1 MPGMSETLKA
11 ALAEKGAA
19 VSECLDTFLPQV
31 TEAEGRLF
39 EAMRYASLNGGK
51 RLRPFLVM
59 TTAEMFNVAASSAVR
74 AAAAVEMVHCYS
86 LVHDD
91 LPAMDDDDLR
101 RGVPTTHKK
110 FDEATAILAG
120 DALLTR
126 AFEVLA
132 HPATHSDPA
141 VRCALVT
148 ELAQASGPH
157 GMVGGQMIDLL
168 TERESASREA
178 LDIPAITRMHQMKTG
193 RLISFSCIAGGI
205 LGKAPAQ
212 LRQALSAYAHDLG
225 LAFQIVDDVLD
236 VEGDP
241 AEMGK
246 TQGKDA
252 EAGKITFVTLLGLE
266 RAREQAAMLGEQAIA
281 HLKPFDG
288 EADLLREVVHY
299 VLDRR
304 A

>member
-1 MPGMSETLKA
+1 MPGMSDDLKA
-11 ALAEKGAA
+11 ALAEKAGT
-19 VSECLDTFLPQV
+19 VGDFINTLLPEV
-31 TEAEGRLF
+31 NEAEGRLF
-39 EAMRYASLNGGK
+39 EAMRYGTLNGGK
-51 RLRPFLVM
+51 RLRPFLVL
-59 TTAEMFNVAASSAVR
+59 TTAEMFNVSASSALR

-86 LVHDD
+86 LIHDD
-91 LPAMDDDDLR
+91 LPAMDNDDLR

-132 HPATHSDPA
+132 NPATHSDPA

-148 ELAQASGPH
+148 ELAQSAGPH

-168 TERESASREA
+168 TERVTASRES
-178 LDIPAITRMHQMKTG
+178 LDIPSITRMHQMKTG
-193 RLISFSCIAGGI
+193 RLIGFSCVAGAI

-225 LAFQIVDDVLD
+225 LAFQIVDDLLD

-252 EAGKITFVTLLGLE
+252 QAGKITFVTLLGLE
-266 RAREQAAMLGEQAIA
+266 RAREQAAMLAAQAIA
-281 HLKPFDG
+281 HLRPFDG
-288 EADLLREVVHY
+288 EADLLREVVNY
-299 VLDRR
+299 VLERR